1 MAQRNEALNIAT
13 GICILALCHV
23 AFAVL
28 CYLLAYIVDAILPA
42 QGAVYYGS
50 GFTWVLLYAVF
61 GIGLSQV
68 LYAVPLWLRLNRKG
82 LAATAKGVVIGAVI
96 TLLLNGGCF
105 LLLFS
110 SI

>member
-1 MAQRNEALNIAT
+1 MAHRNESLNIAT
-13 GICILALCHV
+13 GICILALCHIV
-23 AFAVL
+23 FAGL
-28 CYLLAYIVDAILPA
+28 CFLLAYLVEAIRPA
-42 QGAVYYGS
+42 SSSNYGS
-50 GFTWVLLYAVF
+50 GFTWVMLFAVF

-68 LYAVPLWLRLNRKG
+68 LYAVPLWLRLNHKG

-110 SI
+110 GN